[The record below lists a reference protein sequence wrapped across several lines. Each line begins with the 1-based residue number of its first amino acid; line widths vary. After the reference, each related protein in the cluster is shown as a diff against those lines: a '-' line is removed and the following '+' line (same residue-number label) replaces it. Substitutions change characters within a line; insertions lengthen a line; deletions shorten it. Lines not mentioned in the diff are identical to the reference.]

1 MAQLQN
7 PRRRVVAV
15 NANNGAQVVI
25 APTGPCRKMTIT
37 ECPPSGG
44 TYSGANY
51 SPQGLNYQ
59 RADEGYVNTYGLVP
73 GDSIILGSTDYP
85 RDKALGVPFNATDPA
100 GNPIGS
106 IVGSQSPQGTVR
118 LISATTTATQVE
130 VDEWI

>member
-7 PRRRVVAV
+7 PRRRVVAI
-15 NANNGAQVVI
+15 NASNGAAVII

-44 TYSGANY
+44 SFTGSNY
-51 SPQGLNYQ
+51 APQGLNYQ
-59 RADEGYVNTYGLVP
+59 RADEAYANTYGVVP
-73 GDSIILGSTDYP
+73 GDTIVLGSTDYP

-106 IVGSQSPQGTVR
+106 IAGSQSPQAALKV
-118 LISATTTATQVE
+118 ISATTTATQIE